1 VQFLLIVNRTP
12 PLETILLE
20 KLFRKCYGETPDRI
34 NPLKG
39 DGSER
44 RIYRMQNVYRSVIG
58 VAGDNRPENEA
69 FYHFS
74 SHFAHYHLPVPAIYA
89 AELENGIYLEQDLG
103 FFTLYEWMQPLREKE
118 GFGPTVMAMYE
129 KVLYWLPRFQITA
142 GRTIDYSFC
151 YQHALFG
158 RESMLW
164 DLRYFQHRFLAPFYT
179 AALDNGALGE
189 DFARLVKHLLE
200 VPADSFLYRD
210 FQSRNVMILDNE
222 PHFIDYQSGRRGAL
236 QYDVASLL
244 FDAKADIP
252 QSAREVLLDYYLTVL
267 NEVEAVDES
276 RFKGYFY
283 SFVLMRV
290 LQALGA
296 YGYLAAVKGKRNFLK
311 SVPYALGNLEILL
324 QKAAVLEQLPTLRSV
339 FVHLIND
346 PALREIK

>member
-1 VQFLLIVNRTP
+1 M
-12 PLETILLE
+12 ETILLE

>member
-324 QKAAVLEQLPTLRSV
+324 QKAAVLEQLPTLRGV

>member
-210 FQSRNVMILDNE
+210 FQSRNVMILYNE

>member
-1 VQFLLIVNRTP
+1 MQFLLIVNRTP

-179 AALDNGALGE
+179 AALDNGLL
-189 DFARLVKHLLE
+189 ARI
-200 VPADSFLYRD
+200 
-210 FQSRNVMILDNE
+210 SR
-222 PHFIDYQSGRRGAL
+222 GW
-236 QYDVASLL
+236 
-244 FDAKADIP
+244 
-252 QSAREVLLDYYLTVL
+252 
-267 NEVEAVDES
+267 
-276 RFKGYFY
+276 
-283 SFVLMRV
+283 
-290 LQALGA
+290 
-296 YGYLAAVKGKRNFLK
+296 
-311 SVPYALGNLEILL
+311 
-324 QKAAVLEQLPTLRSV
+324 
-339 FVHLIND
+339 
-346 PALREIK
+346 

>member
-1 VQFLLIVNRTP
+1 MPL

-20 KLFRKCYGETPDRI
+20 RLFRKCYGETPDRI

-74 SHFAHYHLPVPAIYA
+74 SHFARYNLPVPAIYA
-89 AELENGIYLEQDLG
+89 AELENNIYIEQDLG
-103 FFTLYEWMQPLREKE
+103 FFTLFEWMQPLREKE
-118 GFGPTVMAMYE
+118 GFGGSVMAMYK
-129 KVLYWLPRFQITA
+129 KVLSWLPLFQITA
-142 GRTIDYSFC
+142 GRTLDYSYC

-158 RESMLW
+158 RDSMMW
-164 DLRYFQHRFLAPFYT
+164 DLRYFQHRFLAPFYS
-179 AALDNGALGE
+179 APLDQTALGG
-189 DFARLVKHLLE
+189 DFTRLVSHLLE

-244 FDAKADIP
+244 FDAKANIP
-252 QSAREVLLDYYLTVL
+252 EPEREELLDYYLQAL
-267 NEVEAVDES
+267 QEVEMVDEEKF
-276 RFKGYFY
+276 RNYFY

-290 LQALGA
+290 MQALGA
-296 YGYLAAVKGKRNFLK
+296 YGYLAAVKGKKSFLK
-311 SVPYALGNLEILL
+311 SVPFALANLEILL
-324 QKAAVLEQLPTLRSV
+324 QKAAVLEQLPTLRGV
-339 FVHLIND
+339 FSRLIQD

>member
-1 VQFLLIVNRTP
+1 M
-12 PLETILLE
+12 ETILLE

-324 QKAAVLEQLPTLRSV
+324 QKAAVLEQLPTLRGV

>member
-1 VQFLLIVNRTP
+1 
-12 PLETILLE
+12 LETILLE

>member
-1 VQFLLIVNRTP
+1 MQFLLIVNRTP

-74 SHFAHYHLPVPAIYA
+74 RHFAHYHLPVPAIYA